1 MVGNVLKF
9 RQIIPVKNRKQLLK
23 IRNGIQ
29 FRYPGALY
37 PNHLSLGR
45 GTELTRKILSF
56 EQKYQIA
63 ALVNGKLLE
72 ATEPGVKNLQPGF
85 FLHFSNDRIHNGLSR
100 FHMPAGKGIPLPIGL
115 DTLLKKNL
123 AAPVN
128 QTQNGQFDR
137 FPTLH
142 TKHHLKKII
151 VEIVT
156 YNPGFDNMKTEK
168 CLRYKEKCFL

>member
-1 MVGNVLKF
+1 MVGNVLKL
-9 RQIIPVKNRKQLLK
+9 RQVIPVKNREQLLK
-23 IRNGIQ
+23 IRHGWKLRNLS
-29 FRYPGALY
+29 ALH
-37 PNHLSLGR
+37 PNHLPLGR
-45 GTELTRKILSF
+45 GPELTRKILRF

-72 ATEPGVKNLQPGF
+72 ATEPGVKNPQPGF

-100 FHMPAGKGIPLPIGL
+100 FHVPPGKGIPPPIGL

-142 TKHHLKKII
+142 TKHHHL
-151 VEIVT
+151 
-156 YNPGFDNMKTEK
+156 NK
-168 CLRYKEKCFL
+168 CNCWDCNIQSRV